1 MSTERK
7 CKLKKTTIHCS
18 TQDKKSMCPSTLI
31 VRIYLPEASRISDH
45 PENLALTITYHPIHS
60 GHVLSFRSVT
70 EAVKKVKISLF
81 ESVSS
86 AASAKHEYLTQL
98 QLKSDPR
105 VVESTL
111 ADRAIT
117 PNVQDIQRLF
127 RKCRSDNIGPENGNA
142 MFERLL
148 KEVQR
153 YNKEHEK
160 EGGRVF
166 LQPYE
171 AAAAMS
177 MDEPKP
183 KSRKTDA
190 MPFLLA
196 LVTPLMARVHEMVT
210 QSAKLVFCDSTA
222 SLDNLNTAVF
232 ILSCG
237 TSVGALPLAAVM
249 TSSEDAVTLPAGFTA
264 LCHILPN
271 CAFLEEAQ
279 ILDH

>member
-1 MSTERK
+1 MAAPFKTVRHCHHYRKQKTLSQMSTERK
-7 CKLKKTTIHCS
+7 CKLKKTTIYCS
-18 TQDKKSMCPSTLI
+18 TQDKMSMCPSTLI
-31 VRIYLPEASRISDH
+31 VRVYPPEASTISDH
-45 PENLALTITYHPIHS
+45 PEYLALTITHHPIHS
-60 GHVLSFRSVT
+60 GHALSFRPVT
-70 EAVKKVKISLF
+70 GAVKKAKISLF
-81 ESVSS
+81 ESGSF

-117 PNVQDIQRLF
+117 PNVRDIQRLF
-127 RKCRSDNIGPENGNA
+127 RKWRSDNIGPENGKA

-148 KEVQR
+148 EEVQR

-160 EGGRVF
+160 EGGQVF

-183 KSRKTDA
+183 KTRKTDA

-232 ILSCG
+232 ILS
-237 TSVGALPLAAVM
+237 
-249 TSSEDAVTLPAGFTA
+249 
-264 LCHILPN
+264 
-271 CAFLEEAQ
+271 
-279 ILDH
+279 